1 MSGLARRAP
10 LLLFG
15 LALIASSALLLVLD
29 SDLTFFQDSWA
40 FLMHRQGSSLDDFLA
55 PHNEHIVVIPVILQ
69 KLLLEVFGMGS
80 SMPEFVLLTL
90 TLVVTAVLLFVY
102 VRRRL
107 GDWPALFAATLV
119 LFLGPAS
126 QVLLWPFEIALVGST
141 MTGVAMLLA
150 LEREDRAG
158 DLVACLLL
166 VLSIGFSSLGLAFAV
181 GAGVDVLQRRRSRGL
196 GRLFVP
202 AAPVAL
208 YGIWYLG
215 WGNEAQSNFALAS
228 LPHVPT
234 YVAEG
239 LAASL
244 AALTGLSA
252 LTDSVDQRPWAGL
265 ALLAL
270 LLVLLGWWLWTR
282 RPGIPARFWPAA
294 ASATTFWV
302 LGALNQGAGREAEAS
317 RYLHFGAVLVLM
329 MAADLLK
336 GARFGR
342 WTLAAAAAIV
352 VAICAVNLR
361 PLHEGHDYF
370 REQTVLTRAD
380 LAAME
385 IAERTISPYF
395 SLLPEVA
402 GTPSLIDVSALE
414 YFPVEHAHGSPAY
427 TPAELAAAPEAGR
440 VQADVVLS
448 QALPL
453 STEVEAGAVLRPLRR
468 CVTVVPGSPRL
479 VPVGPGLTRIGVAP
493 GPRAEFSLR
502 RFARRG
508 FPVPTPGAPGG
519 SVTKLRVP
527 ADRSDRPWLL
537 RVEASQPVLVCPAV
551 P

>member
-1 MSGLARRAP
+1 MSGLGRRAP
-10 LLLFG
+10 LPLLG
-15 LALIASSALLLVLD
+15 LALAVSTALLLVLD

-90 TLVVTAVLLFVY
+90 TLAVTAVLLYVY

-107 GDWPALFAATLV
+107 GDWPALFAAALV

-150 LEREDRAG
+150 LEREDRPG
-158 DLVACLLL
+158 DLAACLLL
-166 VLSIGFSSLGLAFAV
+166 VVSIGFSSLGLAFAV
-181 GAGVDVLQRRRSRGL
+181 GAGVDVLQRRRVRGFWR
-196 GRLFVP
+196 RLYVP
-202 AAPVAL
+202 AIPVAL
-208 YGIWYLG
+208 YAVWYLG
-215 WGNEAQSNFALAS
+215 WGHEAQSNFALAN
-228 LPHVPT
+228 LPKVPF

-244 AALTGLSA
+244 AALTGISA
-252 LTDSVDQRPWAGL
+252 LTDSVDQRPWEGL

-294 ASATTFWV
+294 AAATTFWV

-342 WTLAAAAAIV
+342 WALAAAAAIV

-361 PLHEGHDYF
+361 PLLDGHDYF
-370 REQTVLTRAD
+370 REQAVLTRAD
-380 LAAME
+380 LGAME

-395 SLLPEVA
+395 SLLPEIA

-414 YFPVEHAHGSPAY
+414 YFPAERAHGSPAY
-427 TPAELAAAPEAGR
+427 SPAELVAAPEAGR
-440 VQADVVLS
+440 VQADIVLS

-453 STEVEAGAVLRPLRR
+453 STVVEAGAVLRPRR
-468 CVTVVPGSPRL
+468 GCVTIAPGSVRPL
-479 VPVGPGLTRIGVAP
+479 PIGPGVTRIGVTP
-493 GPRAEFSLR
+493 GPAAEFSLR

-508 FPVPTPGAPGG
+508 FPVPTAGAPGG
-519 SVTKLRVP
+519 SVTELRVP
-527 ADRSDRPWLL
+527 ADRSPRPWLL
-537 RVEASQPVLVCPAV
+537 RIVASQETVVCTSI
-551 P
+551 